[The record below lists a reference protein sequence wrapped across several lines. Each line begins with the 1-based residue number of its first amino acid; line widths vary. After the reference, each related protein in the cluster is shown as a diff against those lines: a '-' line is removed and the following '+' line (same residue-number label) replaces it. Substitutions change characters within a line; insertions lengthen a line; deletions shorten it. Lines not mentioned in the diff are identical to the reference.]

1 MLGLGGGVVNTTTA
15 STPLE
20 ELQNRF
26 AIIDMSGEVR
36 LVDQLKIDDILHGN
50 ASGDP
55 AFYKKVD
62 ATLLMKR
69 ALEKLPYP
77 CKPEVVINDFL
88 VSPSTLFYQGTAFT
102 PKLTP
107 PEILNFW
114 IPPTLKA
121 VPGDCRILTNFIRDI
136 ICNGDLESFEY
147 LMNFL
152 AHMVQNPEEKPG
164 VMIVLLGGQ
173 GTGKGVFFRMLRAI
187 WSRTCLLVS
196 DINQVIGQ
204 FNACL
209 EHNFVICFDEALF
222 AGDRKSLDRLKSLV
236 TEPHIRIENKYQPA
250 RSIESVHRF
259 FAASN
264 HDHFAHVEQ
273 DDRRFAFF
281 RVSDSKQQNTEYFRT
296 IVAAINDDL
305 VMSALMDQLKK
316 RDLSNFDVRKKPSGA
331 EHMKQKI
338 KSLQGFDRYWF
349 EVLGTGDL
357 AADDGSE
364 FRLASPWI
372 DSKFVPTSKL
382 MRCYTDYNKS
392 AQRYEPFQSSELA
405 ARLQRLCPSAIY
417 DRKVS
422 EVDGH
427 VASRQ
432 QRGYELPELAT
443 ARAEFEGFIGGKIRW
458 DD

>member
-1 MLGLGGGVVNTTTA
+1 MANKPA
-15 STPLE
+15 SPLKA
-20 ELQNRF
+20 LQQQF
-26 AIIDMSGEVR
+26 AIIDLSGEIRVVNR
-36 LVDQLKIDDILHGN
+36 LQIK
-50 ASGDP
+50 AFKSGGTQNEP
-55 AFYKKVD
+55 AFYRRAD
-62 ATLLMKR
+62 AELLMNRRLENLPLSCAPKR
-69 ALEKLPYP
+69 II
-77 CKPEVVINDFL
+77 PEFWAA
-88 VSPSTLFYQGTAFT
+88 PGTKMYEGTAFT
-102 PKLTP
+102 PEKTP
-107 PEILNFW
+107 PSILNFW
-114 IPPTLKA
+114 VGPTLKA
-121 VPGDCRILTNFIRDI
+121 VPGDCSTLTNFIRDI
-136 ICNGDLESFEY
+136 ICDGDEESFEY
-147 LMNFL
+147 LMDFL
-152 AHMVQNPEEKPG
+152 AHMVQKPKEKPG
-164 VMIVLLGGQ
+164 VIIVMLGGQ
-173 GTGKGVFFRMLRAI
+173 GTGKGVFFGILRAI

-209 EHNFVICFDEALF
+209 EHNYVICMDEALF
-222 AGDRKSLDRLKSLV
+222 AGDRKALDRLKSMV
-236 TEPHIRIENKYQPA
+236 TEPHIRIEQKYQPA

-281 RVSDSKQQNTEYFRT
+281 RISDTKQQNTEYFRT

-305 VMSALMDQLKK
+305 VMSALMHELKK

-349 EVLGTGDL
+349 EVLLSGDL
-357 AADDGSE
+357 TAGGDSAYN
-364 FRLASPWI
+364 LAGPWV

-382 MRCYTDYNKS
+382 MSCYKDYNKN

-422 EVDGH
+422 RISGACQSEVDGH
-427 VASRQ
+427 AASRQ
-432 QRGYELPELAT
+432 RRGYELPELAT

>member
-1 MLGLGGGVVNTTTA
+1 MVNTTTA
-15 STPLE
+15 SSPLE
-20 ELQNRF
+20 ELQNQF
-26 AIIDMSGEVR
+26 AIIDMSGEIRFVDR
-36 LVDQLKIDDILHGN
+36 LQIDDILRGK
-50 ASGDP
+50 SLEDP
-55 AFYKKVD
+55 AFYKKPD

-69 ALEKLPYP
+69 TLETLPYP
-77 CKPEVVINDFL
+77 CKPEVVINNFL
-88 VSPSTLFYQGTAFT
+88 VSPATLFYKGTAFT
-102 PKLTP
+102 PKVMP

-114 IPPTLKA
+114 IHPALKA
-121 VPGDCRILTNFIRDI
+121 VPGDCSTLSNFIHDI
-136 ICNGDLESFEY
+136 ICDGDEESFEY

-152 AHMVQNPEEKPG
+152 AHMVQKPEEKPG

-173 GTGKGVFFRMLRAI
+173 GTGKGVFFRILRAI
-187 WSRTCLLVS
+187 WSRTWLLVS

-236 TEPHIRIENKYQPA
+236 TEPHIRIEQKHQPA

-305 VMSALMDQLKK
+305 VMSALMHELKS
-316 RDLSNFDVRKKPSGA
+316 RDLIKFDVRRKPSGA

-349 EVLGTGDL
+349 EVLGSG
-357 AADDGSE
+357 
-364 FRLASPWI
+364 
-372 DSKFVPTSKL
+372 
-382 MRCYTDYNKS
+382 C
-392 AQRYEPFQSSELA
+392 
-405 ARLQRLCPSAIY
+405 
-417 DRKVS
+417 
-422 EVDGH
+422 
-427 VASRQ
+427 
-432 QRGYELPELAT
+432 
-443 ARAEFEGFIGGKIRW
+443 
-458 DD
+458 